1 MFIQSQ
7 VNLASIL
14 QPTQE
19 LETTTLAA
27 VKQAIVRVQLVQ
39 QPLKLAPTVIRISI
53 QVIHIM
59 DSTLKLRALHS
70 MLVHTLILAILTQ
83 PLHLTHNTV

>member
-1 MFIQSQ
+1 MFTQSQ

-19 LETTTLAA
+19 LVTMTLAA

-53 QVIHIM
+53 QGIHIM

-70 MLVHTLILAILTQ
+70 MLVHTLILVILTQ